1 MFLLPLSPV
10 CAHRTMQMG
19 IKPSSS
25 IGQTLASFCWVSGHG
40 DGKEPSHRANTK
52 TSYTADP
59 MGTGAC
65 CFSADRNSL
74 SINRIWEK
82 WEAVFLT
89 HTVNSIR
96 FPSPSVHRPSSSRH
110 GISVNLKHQPRG
122 LQHSCCRE
130 IHEAVNG
137 KNYKKPP
144 QLKGFMECH
153 FSRWQMDALI
163 DLSTFLRVSQHF
175 SKSAKWVWRGNSHLT
190 LFYQEIDILLPPVQ
204 ALIMFWYS

>member
-1 MFLLPLSPV
+1 MVWLWNITPFSHWWTPSSQLLGCFSEREACLKKYVTGGGPLGECHPQLLPVATFASLSATQWTLLHSMFLLPLSPV

-25 IGQTLASFCWVSGHG
+25 IGQTLACFCWVSGHG

-59 MGTGAC
+59 MDTGAC

-110 GISVNLKHQPRG
+110 RYLCELETPT
-122 LQHSCCRE
+122 
-130 IHEAVNG
+130 
-137 KNYKKPP
+137 
-144 QLKGFMECH
+144 KGTA
-153 FSRWQMDALI
+153 AL
-163 DLSTFLRVSQHF
+163 
-175 SKSAKWVWRGNSHLT
+175 
-190 LFYQEIDILLPPVQ
+190 LLP
-204 ALIMFWYS
+204 WNTCGS